1 MSEQDDARRAPA
13 HYVATTRAYCF
24 DLAAMANLMS
34 GTHPFKR
41 NSVVP
46 YRAIF
51 DFIDA
56 NASGSALVISTDP
69 VVPWIMRFAGEN
81 RCAGYFLD
89 ARRCLASGR
98 RYDSIFVI
106 SGHHDRSTDLELTA
120 QFNALV
126 AAATGGRNKLASVPI
141 GRDDDAALKSRL
153 TGVPLE
159 QNILTLDYYR

>member
-1 MSEQDDARRAPA
+1 
-13 HYVATTRAYCF
+13 
-24 DLAAMANLMS
+24 
-34 GTHPFKR
+34 
-41 NSVVP
+41 
-46 YRAIF
+46 
-51 DFIDA
+51 
-56 NASGSALVISTDP
+56 
-69 VVPWIMRFAGEN
+69 MRFAGEN

-141 GRDDDAALKSRL
+141 GRDDDAPAYRGATRTEYFEARL
-153 TGVPLE
+153 LPVSQGVPEGQMISERISRSAPCAPL
-159 QNILTLDYYR
+159 RSRSRHAA